1 MEEAQSVE
9 QPMGRM
15 GFFLLMQ
22 LLKDLARIDA
32 ASAHVA
38 FQTARRLVS
47 HLDAVPKDQGREA

>member
-1 MEEAQSVE
+1 
-9 QPMGRM
+9 MGRM